1 MSTGYKIEE
10 KDGVYF
16 LTFQIVG
23 WVDIFTRKIYR
34 DIVLDSLNYCI
45 QSKGLVIYAF
55 VIMSNHIH
63 LLVESKTEDL
73 SGTIRDFKKFTSKK
87 FIEIIESGGESRERW
102 MLDIF
107 RKATLKHNRNK
118 NYQVWTHD
126 NHAELIYTEKFIDQ
140 KLDYIHDN
148 PVRSGFVVH
157 PEDYVYSSA
166 VNYVGGL
173 GVLDVEVIYQRWK
186 TYTK

>member
-1 MSTGYKIEE
+1 MSIGYKIDE
-10 KDGVYF
+10 KDGIYF
-16 LTFQIVG
+16 LTFQIVE

-34 DIVLDSLNYCI
+34 DLVLESLNYCI

-63 LLVESKTEDL
+63 LPVESQTEDL

-87 FIEIIESGGESRERW
+87 IIEIIESGGESREQW

-107 RKATLKHNRNK
+107 RKATLKHNHNK
-118 NYQVWTHD
+118 NYQVWTRE
-126 NHAELIYTEKFIDQ
+126 NHAELIYSTKFIDQ
-140 KLDYIHDN
+140 KLDYIHEN
-148 PVRSGFVVH
+148 PVRAGWVIR

-166 VNYVGGL
+166 SNYIDGN
-173 GVLDVEVIYQRWK
+173 GVLDVELMYRRWK
-186 TYTK
+186 TYV